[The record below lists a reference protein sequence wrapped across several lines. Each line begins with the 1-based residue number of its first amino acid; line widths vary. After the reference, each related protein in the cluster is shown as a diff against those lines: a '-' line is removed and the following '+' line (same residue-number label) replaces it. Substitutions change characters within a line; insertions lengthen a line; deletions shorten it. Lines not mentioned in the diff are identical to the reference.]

1 MSNLLTGKPQLNRFV
16 NRRLILD
23 KIRRDGVISRADL
36 AKQTEIRP
44 PTVSAVVKDL
54 IKEGLVEEVGP
65 GETSGGRAPRMISL
79 SRNQP
84 KVLGFELSETC
95 ILAGLCDLGG
105 DLCAHQKISF
115 VPAPPEQAVDMLE
128 EIGSE
133 LLSSAGIDWDDLQG
147 VGVALPGHLNVASGH
162 VRWSQPFGW
171 RDVPFKE
178 LCEAR
183 WKLTTDVVNDS
194 LAGGMAAQLFETSE
208 SVENLVFLY
217 LRFHDGLHKGVGVG
231 SGIIING
238 QPYHGEFGAAGEIT
252 IPITHPLMLH
262 KERGGKAYRDIDSFS
277 KALAEGDQEVLATLL
292 KVGEELSP
300 LVQHIVNLLEPGVLM
315 IGSDSPALRD
325 VLMAQLQEV
334 LKKQQL
340 AYEAGHTQLIAS
352 TLGEYGVLRGAVVP
366 TLQRVFRIPQW
377 S

>member
-23 KIRRDGVISRADL
+23 RIRRDGIISRADL

-84 KVLGFELSETC
+84 RALGFELSETC

-105 DLCAHQKISF
+105 DLCASQKVSF

-133 LLSSAGIDWDDLQG
+133 LLSSAGIEWDVLQG
-147 VGVALPGHLNVASGH
+147 VGVALPGHLNVANGH
-162 VRWSQPFGW
+162 IRWSQPFGW

-178 LCEAR
+178 LCEKR

-217 LRFHDGLHKGVGVG
+217 LRFHDALHKGVGVG
-231 SGIIING
+231 SGIIINS

-252 IPITHPLMLH
+252 TPVTHPLMLQ
-262 KERGGKAYRDIDSFS
+262 KERGGKAYRDIESFT
-277 KALAEGDQEVLATLL
+277 KALVEGDQEVLDTLL
-292 KVGEELSP
+292 QVGEELSP
-300 LVQHIVNLLEPGVLM
+300 LVQHMVNLLEPGVLM
-315 IGSDSPALRD
+315 IGSDSPELRD
-325 VLMAQLQEV
+325 VLMTQLQEV

-340 AYEAGHTQLIAS
+340 AYEAGHTKLIAS